1 MKIIES
7 GRICSGCIRKGCFIN
22 KYSSDGWKNILTR
35 NKTTFRVKAGERIF
49 SQGEESKGIYTVY
62 SGFIKV
68 FDFDGKTERIV
79 DLVGEENIL
88 GYRAL
93 GSSFDTYSVSA
104 EALSV
109 CEITFFSNEIL
120 NLAME
125 SNKELAF
132 FIIDLLTRKLRKAEI
147 RGKDFQKLT
156 AKEKVI
162 CSINDIIKTFG
173 LDGEC
178 LRFTPKRK
186 DLAALAGTTYE
197 TVVRVLSDLDKQ
209 KSIKID
215 GKKIKIIDSQ
225 FFSENAAS
233 IL

>member
-1 MKIIES
+1 MKVVES
-7 GRICSGCIRKGCFIN
+7 SRICSGCVRKECFIN

-35 NKTTFRVKAGERIF
+35 NKTTYKVKAGERIF
-49 SQGEESKGIYTVY
+49 TQGETSKGIYTVY

-68 FDFDGKTERIV
+68 FDFVGNTERIV
-79 DLVGEENIL
+79 DLMTDENIL
-88 GYRAL
+88 GYRSL
-93 GSSFDTYSVSA
+93 GKSFDTYSVSA
-104 EALSV
+104 EALSD
-109 CEITFFSNEIL
+109 CEITFFSKDIL
-120 NLAME
+120 ELAIE

-132 FIIDLLTRKLRKAEI
+132 FIIDLLTQKLRKAEI

-162 CSINDIIKTFG
+162 CSLNDTIKTFG

-186 DLAALAGTTYE
+186 DLAALAGITYE
-197 TVVRVLSDLDKQ
+197 TVVRVLSELDKQ
-209 KSIKID
+209 KKIKID

-233 IL
+233 IF